1 MCRFT
6 AANGAGGEDILEPSI
21 SKPANRLTHG
31 WFGARSQLQKL
42 NEDSPGIMSV
52 RERKERE
59 RIARRETILAA
70 AAQVFA
76 AQGVERA
83 TVEMVA
89 RTAELAVGPIY
100 LYFFAHN
107 ARSLSRTAERIGKL
121 RECYLEIHARGLKP
135 IDELRAIG
143 NAYFDYLRESRGLF
157 LAQLSVTFSK
167 LTLRLSRS
175 EELEHFEQVRRRY
188 RECFDL
194 YRDCVRRMLAAAGA
208 RSSSTEATRAAT
220 VIWAA
225 INGAFLLMGDEE
237 IFRDVTGLEPARLL
251 EETFEFQIAA
261 AQAAAKVA
269 AARPRR
275 SNAGGTKSVS
285 PPSRGRRII
294 KTSRGVFTSPHD
306 GAVDSP
312 KLARWG
318 VSPSND

>member
-1 MCRFT
+1 M
-6 AANGAGGEDILEPSI
+6 
-21 SKPANRLTHG
+21 G
-31 WFGARSQLQKL
+31 WFGGTSQLQKL
-42 NEDSPGIMSV
+42 NEDSSSIVSV

-70 AAQVFA
+70 AAQVFE

-89 RTAELAVGPIY
+89 RQAEVAVGTIY
-100 LYFFAHN
+100 LYFFS
-107 ARSLSRTAERIGKL
+107 RDDLFLSLMAERIGKL
-121 RECYLEIHARGLKP
+121 RERYLEIHARGLKP

-194 YRDCVRRMLAAAGA
+194 YRDSVRRMLAAAGA
-208 RSSSTEATRAAT
+208 RSSSVEATRAGT

-225 INGAFLLMGDEE
+225 LNGAFLLMGDEE

-251 EETFEFQIAA
+251 EETFEFQIAPS
-261 AQAAAKVA
+261 QAAAKVTA
-269 AARPRR
+269 GRPRR
-275 SNAGGTKSVS
+275 SNAGVTKSVQ
-285 PPSRGRRII
+285 PPARGRRVI

-306 GAVDSP
+306 GAVD
-312 KLARWG
+312 
-318 VSPSND
+318 

>member
-1 MCRFT
+1 V
-6 AANGAGGEDILEPSI
+6 
-21 SKPANRLTHG
+21 
-31 WFGARSQLQKL
+31 
-42 NEDSPGIMSV
+42 SV

-76 AQGVERA
+76 AHGVERA
-83 TVEMVA
+83 TVELVA
-89 RTAELAVGPIY
+89 RQAEVAVGTIY
-100 LYFFAHN
+100 LYFFS
-107 ARSLSRTAERIGKL
+107 RDDLFLSLMAERIGKL
-121 RECYLEIHARGLKP
+121 RERYLEIHARGLKP

-167 LTLRLSRS
+167 LTLRLSRA
-175 EELEHFEQVRRRY
+175 EELEHFEQVRRLS

-194 YRDCVRRMLAAAGA
+194 YRDSVRRMLAAAGA

-225 INGAFLLMGDEE
+225 LNGAFLLMGDEE
-237 IFRDVTGLEPARLL
+237 TFRDVTGLEPAGLL

-269 AARPRR
+269 APRPRR
-275 SNAGGTKSVS
+275 SNAGATKSVQ
-285 PPSRGRRII
+285 PPARGRRTI
-294 KTSRGVFTSPHD
+294 KRSRGVFSGPHD
-306 GAVDSP
+306 GAVGSP
-312 KLARWG
+312 KPARWG
-318 VSPSND
+318 VSPPKD

>member
-1 MCRFT
+1 V
-6 AANGAGGEDILEPSI
+6 
-21 SKPANRLTHG
+21 
-31 WFGARSQLQKL
+31 
-42 NEDSPGIMSV
+42 SV

-89 RTAELAVGPIY
+89 RQAEVAVGTIY
-100 LYFFAHN
+100 LYFFS
-107 ARSLSRTAERIGKL
+107 RDDLFLSLMAERIGKL
-121 RECYLEIHARGLKP
+121 RERYLEIHARGLKP
-135 IDELRAIG
+135 MDELRAIG

-167 LTLRLSRS
+167 LTLRLSRA
-175 EELEHFEQVRRRY
+175 EELEHFEQVRRLS

-194 YRDCVRRMLAAAGA
+194 YRDSVRRMLAAAGA
-208 RSSSTEATRAAT
+208 RSSSVEATRAGT

-225 INGAFLLMGDEE
+225 LNGAFLLMGDEE

-269 AARPRR
+269 VARPRR
-275 SNAGGTKSVS
+275 SKAGAIK
-285 PPSRGRRII
+285 PMPRARGRRIV
-294 KTSRGVFTSPHD
+294 KNSRGAFTNPHD

-312 KLARWG
+312 KPARWG
-318 VSPSND
+318 VSPPND

>member
-1 MCRFT
+1 V
-6 AANGAGGEDILEPSI
+6 
-21 SKPANRLTHG
+21 
-31 WFGARSQLQKL
+31 
-42 NEDSPGIMSV
+42 SV

-89 RTAELAVGPIY
+89 RQAEVAVGTIY
-100 LYFFAHN
+100 LYFFS
-107 ARSLSRTAERIGKL
+107 RDDLFLSLMAERIGKL
-121 RECYLEIHARGLKP
+121 RERYLEIHARGLKP

-167 LTLRLSRS
+167 LTLRLSRA
-175 EELEHFEQVRRRY
+175 EELEHFEQVRRLS

-194 YRDCVRRMLAAAGA
+194 YRDSVRRMLAAAGA

-225 INGAFLLMGDEE
+225 ISGAFLLMGDEE
-237 IFRDVTGLEPARLL
+237 IFRDVTGLESARLL

-261 AQAAAKVA
+261 AQAAAEVA
-269 AARPRR
+269 VARPRR
-275 SNAGGTKSVS
+275 SNAGATKSVQ
-285 PPSRGRRII
+285 PPARGRRVV
-294 KTSRGVFTSPHD
+294 KTSRGIFASPHD

-312 KLARWG
+312 KPARWG
-318 VSPSND
+318 VSPPND

>member
-1 MCRFT
+1 
-6 AANGAGGEDILEPSI
+6 
-21 SKPANRLTHG
+21 LTHG
-31 WFGARSQLQKL
+31 WFGGRSQLQKL
-42 NEDSPGIMSV
+42 NEDSSSIVSV

-89 RTAELAVGPIY
+89 RQAEVAVGTIY
-100 LYFFAHN
+100 LYFFS
-107 ARSLSRTAERIGKL
+107 RDDLFLSLMAERIGKL
-121 RECYLEIHARGLKP
+121 RERYLEIHARGLKP

-167 LTLRLSRS
+167 LTLRLSRA
-175 EELEHFEQVRRRY
+175 EELEHFEQVRRLS

-194 YRDCVRRMLAAAGA
+194 YRDSVRRMLAAAGA

-225 INGAFLLMGDEE
+225 ISGAFLLMGDEE
-237 IFRDVTGLEPARLL
+237 IFRDVTGLESARLL

-269 AARPRR
+269 VARPLR
-275 SNAGGTKSVS
+275 SNAGATKSVQ
-285 PPSRGRRII
+285 PPARGRRVV
-294 KTSRGVFTSPHD
+294 KTSRGIFASPHD

-312 KLARWG
+312 KPARWG
-318 VSPSND
+318 VSPPND